1 MIKLWEYAIRSAVAS
16 NELAEHEG
24 SQVLQCMLDAEV
36 LYEYC
41 YRSLTLELTWSPLS
55 QQVQD
60 GSGSEAKQAKFKRSL
75 SMKFGPAKGS
85 TIFETVRYL
94 LATNQR
100 SSQPHHEICV
110 C

>member
-1 MIKLWEYAIRSAVAS
+1 MSIVECRI
-16 NELAEHEG
+16 
-24 SQVLQCMLDAEV
+24 C
-36 LYEYC
+36 
-41 YRSLTLELTWSPLS
+41 RSLILELTWSPLS

-100 SSQPHHEICV
+100 STMKFVFADNRIFYLI
-110 C
+110 